1 MTIWATL
8 TTIPSRESEARN
20 TLNSLLAQTLAPTHI
35 HVNVCSFYRRLNCTL
50 PPGFLADFKAHPKVS
65 ILIGEDEGPATKFL
79 GAADLTRSA
88 DDTVIICDDD
98 VVYSPT
104 VVERLVES
112 VRSRPRSAAGLWG
125 RALDRSLRFNRSQR
139 IFDHPVPFA
148 DKISMK
154 VDLLM
159 AIGMIALRGDALPP
173 DLRARWAEAL
183 ARGPE
188 RSIRVTDD
196 IFLNSILNQ
205 AGIERRVIPG
215 WHACKRVSAADALW
229 SINEDGR
236 HNDAALLYFRES
248 FLPLANGPVERLSIR
263 GLRLASRAL
272 YLASPAA
279 ARAAARRAVRR
290 IAG

>member
-1 MTIWATL
+1 MPIWATL
-8 TTIPSRESEARN
+8 TTIPTREQEARD

-35 HVNVCSFYRRLNCTL
+35 HVNVCSFYRRLNRPL
-50 PPGFLADFKAHPKVS
+50 PPDFLADFKAHPKVS
-65 ILIGEDEGPATKFL
+65 ILIGPDEGPATKFL

-98 VVYSPT
+98 VIYSPT
-104 VVERLVES
+104 AVEQLVEF

-125 RALDRSLRFNRSQR
+125 RALGRSMRFNRSQR
-139 IFDHPVPFA
+139 IFDHPVPFEG
-148 DKISMK
+148 KISVK
-154 VDLLM
+154 VDILM
-159 AIGMIALRGDALPP
+159 AIGMIALRGDSLPP

-188 RSIRVTDD
+188 RSIWVTDD

-215 WHACKRVSAADALW
+215 WHACKRVPAADALW
-229 SINEDGR
+229 NINQDGL
-236 HNDAALLYFRES
+236 HNDAALRYFRDS
-248 FLPLANGPVERLSIR
+248 FLPLANSRVERLSIR
-263 GLRLASRAL
+263 GLRLASLAG
-272 YLASPAA
+272 YLASPPAG
-279 ARAAARRAVRR
+279 RAAVRR